1 MNKNFDKNIH
11 LTEHFTLDEMCKTSI
26 KTKEG
31 NIPSSV
37 HIENLKRLC
46 GWLEA
51 LRAYPQPLPKGGESG
66 LQGGSGESSSK
77 VNSIENTNPRSGN
90 ALLPLGGVGGG
101 LPIYIN
107 SGYRSVAVNK
117 AVGGVATSNHLT
129 GCAADIRCTGL
140 EQALRYAAY
149 LLDISKERGEN
160 FDELIIEHRVKT
172 GSYWVHFAVRASG
185 NRRKVKIVNL

>member
-51 LRAYPQPLPKGGESG
+51 LRTRKNQYAKLSTPLHTGRGEGEG
-66 LQGGSGESSSK
+66 L
-77 VNSIENTNPRSGN
+77 
-90 ALLPLGGVGGG
+90 
-101 LPIYIN
+101 YIN
-107 SGYRSVAVNK
+107 SGYRSPAVTK

-129 GCAADIRCTGL
+129 GCAADIRCTGI

-149 LLDISKERGEN
+149 LLDISKERGEA
-160 FDELIIEHRVKT
+160 FDEIIIEHRAKT

-185 NRRKVKIVNL
+185 NRRKVKIASL

>member
-1 MNKNFDKNIH
+1 
-11 LTEHFTLDEMCKTSI
+11 MCKTSI

-51 LRAYPQPLPKGGESG
+51 LRTRKNQYVKLSTPLHTGRGEGEG
-66 LQGGSGESSSK
+66 L
-77 VNSIENTNPRSGN
+77 
-90 ALLPLGGVGGG
+90 
-101 LPIYIN
+101 YIN
-107 SGYRSVAVNK
+107 SGYRSPAVNK

-129 GCAADIRCTGL
+129 GCAADIRCTGI

-160 FDELIIEHRVKT
+160 FDEIIIEHRVKT
-172 GSYWVHFAVRASG
+172 GNYWVHFAVRASG
-185 NRRKVKIVNL
+185 NRRKIKFINK

>member
-1 MNKNFDKNIH
+1 MNKYIDKSIK
-11 LTEHFTLDEMCKTSI
+11 LSEHFSLSEMCTTSVQ
-26 KTKEG
+26 TADH
-31 NIPSSV
+31 NFPSQAV
-37 HIENLKRLC
+37 ITNLRRLC

-51 LRAYPQPLPKGGESG
+51 LRAYPQPLPKGGVSG
-66 LQGGSGESSSK
+66 LQGGLGESSSK

-90 ALLPLGGVGGG
+90 ALLPSGGVGGG

-107 SGYRSVAVNK
+107 SGYRSVAVNR

-149 LLDISKERGEN
+149 LLDISKERGES
-160 FDELIIEHRVKT
+160 FDEIIIEHRVKT

>member
-1 MNKNFDKNIH
+1 M
-11 LTEHFTLDEMCKTSI
+11 
-26 KTKEG
+26 
-31 NIPSSV
+31 
-37 HIENLKRLC
+37 C

-51 LRAYPQPLPKGGESG
+51 LRAYPQPLPMGGEKD
-66 LQGGSGESSSK
+66 LQGGSGESCSK

-90 ALLPLGGVGGG
+90 ALLPWGGVGGG

-107 SGYRSVAVNK
+107 SGYRSVAVNR

-149 LLDISKERGEN
+149 LLDISKERGES
-160 FDELIIEHRVKT
+160 FDEIIIEHRVKT
-172 GSYWVHFAVRASG
+172 GNYCVHFAVRPNN
-185 NRRKVKIVNL
+185 NRRKVKIASL